1 MVKYSC
7 ETCQKTFTQKGHFE
21 KHTSRKRPCK
31 KDNTIEVL
39 VEQKVKEVLSKS
51 NMADDKKNESS
62 TNQEIKLNQ
71 MDYTKKTRERI
82 QRKEKR

>member
-21 KHTSRKRPCK
+21 KHMSRKRPCK

-39 VEQKVKEVLSKS
+39 VEKKVKEVLLK
-51 NMADDKKNESS
+51 
-62 TNQEIKLNQ
+62 TNLLVKIAMNFTLFKVVVVEL
-71 MDYTKKTRERI
+71 
-82 QRKEKR
+82 